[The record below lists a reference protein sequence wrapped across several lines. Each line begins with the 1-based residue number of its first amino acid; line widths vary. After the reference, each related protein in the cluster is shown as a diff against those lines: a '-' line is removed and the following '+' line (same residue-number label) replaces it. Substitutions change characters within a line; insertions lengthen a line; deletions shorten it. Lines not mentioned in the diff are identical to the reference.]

1 MEYFDQEFQ
10 VNEKTFIIAEA
21 GVNHN
26 GDIKLAYQLIDAARE
41 AGADAVKFQTF
52 KTEKIVTRQADMADY
67 QKENLAVSD
76 SQFEMIKKLELSYDE
91 FRELQAYCKRT
102 GILFLSTPDEED
114 SLDFLADEL
123 DIPWLKIGSGEMNNY
138 PFLRRVASKQKPIIL
153 STGMSTLGEVE
164 TAIRIIREASQQ
176 ELVVLHCTTNYPC
189 PMNEVNLRAMLTL
202 KEAFKVRVGYSDH
215 TLGIEVPVAAVVLGA
230 EVIEKHFTLNK
241 EMDGPDHKAS
251 MDPDELSA
259 MVRAIRNIESAMG
272 DGIKRPNPS
281 EEKTKQIVRKRLVAA
296 CNLPIGRRLSEN
308 DLNFKR
314 ANSGIFAEYSE
325 LVCGRVL
332 HNAVEVDQP
341 VEWGDIFSEH

>member
-1 MEYFDQEFQ
+1 M
-10 VNEKTFIIAEA
+10 NGKTFIIAEA

-26 GDIKLAYQLIDAARE
+26 GDIGLAYQLIDAARK

-52 KTEKIVTRQADMADY
+52 KTEKIVTRHADMADY
-67 QKENLAVSD
+67 QKENLAVSN

-91 FRELQAYCKRT
+91 FRELHTYCRRT

-123 DIPWLKIGSGEMNNY
+123 DIPWLKIGSGEVNNY
-138 PFLRRVASKQKPIIL
+138 PFLRRAAFKQKPIIL

-164 TAIRIIREASQQ
+164 TAMRLIREINQK

-202 KEAFKVRVGYSDH
+202 KEAFKIRIGYSDH
-215 TLGIEVPVAAVVLGA
+215 TIGLEVPVAAVALGA
-230 EVIEKHFTLNK
+230 EVLEKHFTLDK
-241 EMDGPDHKAS
+241 EMEGPDHKAS
-251 MDPDELSA
+251 MDPGELSA

-296 CNLPIGRRLSEN
+296 CDLHAGRRLSEN
-308 DLNFKR
+308 DLIFKR
-314 ANSGIFAEYSE
+314 ANSGIFAEHFE
-325 LVCGRVL
+325 LVCNRIL
-332 HNAVEVDQP
+332 HTAVNADQP
-341 VEWGDIFSEH
+341 VEWDDIFGGH